1 MRKTD
6 KKTDKQLRQALTQVC
21 DMALEHVP
29 GFQWLTHQVTYPR
42 VEDTLTVTCV
52 FDTNEQLHTYQSSEQ
67 ASFLADTI
75 QFELSSIGIK
85 VKTKH
90 CIRYDCEEECDKHH
104 NGNWAK
110 RLS

>member
-21 DMALEHVP
+21 DMALEHVS

-42 VEDTLTVTCV
+42 VDDTLKVTCV
-52 FDTNEQLHTYQSSEQ
+52 FDTNEQLQTYLNSEQ
-67 ASFLADTI
+67 ASFLANAI
-75 QFELSSIGIK
+75 QFELSSIGVKIK
-85 VKTKH
+85 AKH
-90 CIRYDCEEECDKHH
+90 GIHYDSEEECNKHH